1 MKIQLNGESREVG
14 DSTSIADLLE
24 ELELDNRYL
33 AVERNKELVPRA
45 NHQQTV
51 LAEGDQLEVVTLVG
65 GG

>member
-24 ELELDNRYL
+24 ELELDNRFL

>member
-1 MKIQLNGESREVG
+1 MKIQLNGEPREVG